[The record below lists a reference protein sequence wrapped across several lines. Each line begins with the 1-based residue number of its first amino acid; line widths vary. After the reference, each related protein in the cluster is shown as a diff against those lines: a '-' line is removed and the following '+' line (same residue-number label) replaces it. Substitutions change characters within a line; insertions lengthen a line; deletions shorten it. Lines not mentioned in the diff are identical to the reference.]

1 MLENLRVENLAL
13 IEKEEIEF
21 SEGLNVMTGETG
33 AGKSIILGALDL
45 ALGGKINRGMVRDNE
60 KDAFVEAVF
69 SLNGSEEEKLKE
81 SDLESFDGQ
90 IILSRRIKGTKSVAR
105 INGETVPAARLRQ
118 AGELLID
125 IYGQSEHQ
133 SLSDPKKHLPLLDSF
148 VKKDLD
154 PVLEKLSPVY
164 KEYSS
169 LQKELKEADVDES
182 ERKRDISYLTHV
194 SEEIEEAA
202 LKPGEDEELEEK
214 YRRMSGAEKVARSLS
229 EVDGL
234 LYGQADVL
242 SLIGQSQRALSE
254 INDYDDSIRNLSQTL
269 NDAYDILDG
278 FSHDLHDTVED
289 LTFDP
294 QEFDEVSRRL
304 DLINDLKAKYG
315 RTIEDVNQ
323 AKEKADR
330 KLEKLNDHAA
340 YMESLQK
347 KIKDAQ
353 ARLDALCEEAEKIRQ
368 KGAGELSAQVKE
380 SLKNLNF
387 LKADFEVELT
397 RKNYSENGF
406 NAAQFMISTNPGE
419 PLKPLSQVA
428 SGGEMSRIML
438 ALKTVLASADDIGT
452 MIFDE
457 IDTGISGRTASAVAR
472 ELKKVSV
479 GRQVILITHLPQIA
493 ALSDKH
499 FLIEKSATNDST
511 VSSIRPLS
519 EDEIIKELARMIGGD
534 VITDAVTES
543 AKELRAGSVK
553 SL

>member
-1 MLENLRVENLAL
+1 
-13 IEKEEIEF
+13 
-21 SEGLNVMTGETG
+21 
-33 AGKSIILGALDL
+33 
-45 ALGGKINRGMVRDNE
+45 
-60 KDAFVEAVF
+60 
-69 SLNGSEEEKLKE
+69 
-81 SDLESFDGQ
+81 
-90 IILSRRIKGTKSVAR
+90 
-105 INGETVPAARLRQ
+105 
-118 AGELLID
+118 
-125 IYGQSEHQ
+125 
-133 SLSDPKKHLPLLDSF
+133 
-148 VKKDLD
+148 
-154 PVLEKLSPVY
+154 
-164 KEYSS
+164 
-169 LQKELKEADVDES
+169 
-182 ERKRDISYLTHV
+182 
-194 SEEIEEAA
+194 
-202 LKPGEDEELEEK
+202 
-214 YRRMSGAEKVARSLS
+214 MSGAEKVARSLS

-254 INDYDDSIRNLSQTL
+254 INDYDDSIRNMSQTL

-323 AKEKADR
+323 AKSDADQ
-330 KLEKLNDHAA
+330 KLEQLNDHEA
-340 YMESLQK
+340 YMASLQK

-368 KGAGELSAQVKE
+368 KGAEELAKQVRE

>member
-45 ALGGKINRGMVRDNE
+45 ALGGKINRGMVRNNE

-254 INDYDDSIRNLSQTL
+254 INDYDDSIQNLSQTL
-269 NDAYDILDG
+269 GDAYDILDG
-278 FSHDLHDTVED
+278 FSHDLRDTVDD

-315 RTIEDVNQ
+315 RTIEDVIQ
-323 AKEKADR
+323 AKEEADL

-340 YMESLQK
+340 YMESLRK

-368 KGAGELSAQVKE
+368 KGAEELAKQVRE
-380 SLKNLNF
+380 SLKSLNF

-397 RKNYSENGF
+397 RKNYSDNGF

-543 AKELRAGSVK
+543 A
-553 SL
+553 

>member
-69 SLNGSEEEKLKE
+69 SLNESEEEKLKE

-278 FSHDLHDTVED
+278 FSHDLRDTVDD

-294 QEFDEVSRRL
+294 QEFDEVSKRL

-323 AKEKADR
+323 AKEEADR
-330 KLEKLNDHAA
+330 KLEQLNDHAA

-353 ARLDALCEEAEKIRQ
+353 SRLDALCEEAEKIRQ
-368 KGAGELSAQVKE
+368 KGVEELAKQVRE
-380 SLKNLNF
+380 SLKSLNF

>member
-278 FSHDLHDTVED
+278 FSHDLRDTVED

-323 AKEKADR
+323 AKSDADQ
-330 KLEKLNDHAA
+330 KLEQLNDHEA
-340 YMESLQK
+340 YMASLQK

-368 KGAGELSAQVKE
+368 KGAEELAKQVRE

-397 RKNYSENGF
+397 RKNYSDNGF

-493 ALSDKH
+493 ALSDRH

>member
-323 AKEKADR
+323 VKEEADR

-340 YMESLQK
+340 YMESLRK

-368 KGAGELSAQVKE
+368 KGAEELAKQVRE

-534 VITDAVTES
+534 VITDAVIES
-543 AKELRAGSVK
+543 AKELRSGAVK

>member
-1 MLENLRVENLAL
+1 MLESLRVENLAL

-21 SEGLNVMTGETG
+21 SEGLNVLTGETG

-45 ALGGKINRGMVRDNE
+45 ALGGKANRGMIRDSD

-69 SLNGSEEEKLKE
+69 SLNESEEKKLADADFE
-81 SDLESFDGQ
+81 TFDGQ
-90 IILSRRIKGTKSVAR
+90 IVLSRRIKGTKSVAR
-105 INGETVPAARLRQ
+105 INGETVPAARLVT

-202 LKPGEDEELEEK
+202 LRPGEDEELEEK
-214 YRRMSGAEKVARSLS
+214 YRKMSGAEKVARSLS

-254 INDYDDSIRNLSQTL
+254 INDYDDSIQNLSQTL
-269 NDAYDILDG
+269 GDAYDILDG
-278 FSHDLHDTVED
+278 FSHDLRDTVDD

-294 QEFDEVSRRL
+294 QEFDEVSKRL
-304 DLINDLKAKYG
+304 DLINDLKSKYG
-315 RTIEDVNQ
+315 RTIEDVIQ
-323 AKEKADR
+323 AKSDADQ
-330 KLEKLNDHAA
+330 KLEQLNDHEA
-340 YMESLQK
+340 YMASLQK
-347 KIKDAQ
+347 KIQDAQ
-353 ARLDALCEEAEKIRQ
+353 SRLDALCIEAEQIRQ

-387 LKADFEVELT
+387 LKADFEVSLS
-397 RKNYSENGF
+397 RKNYTDRGF
-406 NAAQFMISTNPGE
+406 NTAQFMISTNPGE
-419 PLKPLSQVA
+419 TPRPLSQVA

-493 ALSDKH
+493 ALSDRH

-519 EDEIIKELARMIGGD
+519 EDEITTELARMIGGD
-534 VITDAVTES
+534 VITDAVIES
-543 AKELRAGSVK
+543 AKELRSGAVK